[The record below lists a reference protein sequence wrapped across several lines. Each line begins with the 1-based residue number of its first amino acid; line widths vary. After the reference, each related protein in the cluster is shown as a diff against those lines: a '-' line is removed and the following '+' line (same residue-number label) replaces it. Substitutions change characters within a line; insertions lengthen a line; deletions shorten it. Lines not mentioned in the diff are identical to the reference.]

1 MNWDIISSVLVA
13 NTVFITAVAAIGVTV
28 FSLFTRRMKAQIE
41 AGEMPNCPIPN
52 CGCQSNLESV
62 VEV

>member
-1 MNWDIISSVLVA
+1 MTWEIISSVLIA
-13 NTVFITAVAAIGVTV
+13 NTVFIAAVAVIGVSV

-52 CGCQSNLESV
+52 CACQSDTESV
-62 VEV
+62 IEV